1 MEKRKG
7 MVTIKGN
14 PVTLIGSPVK
24 VGAPAPEFAALTRAM
39 QPFRL
44 SDVKGKKVL
53 ISVAHSVDTGV
64 CDLQTARFNEEA
76 AKLANSV
83 VVSISMD
90 LPFALKRYCAD
101 RGIENSIVLSD
112 HKDADFGLKYGFL
125 IEELRLLARGLV
137 VIDEK
142 GIVRYVEVVPEVSEH
157 PDYDQA
163 LSVLNQEEE
172 MK

>member
-1 MEKRKG
+1 
-7 MVTIKGN
+7 
-14 PVTLIGSPVK
+14 
-24 VGAPAPEFAALTRAM
+24 
-39 QPFRL
+39 
-44 SDVKGKKVL
+44 VL

-76 AKLANSV
+76 AKLVNAV
-83 VVSISMD
+83 VVNISMD

-137 VIDEK
+137 MIDEM

-157 PDYDQA
+157 PDYDKA
-163 LSVLNQEEE
+163 LAFLNRE
-172 MK
+172 

>member
-14 PVTLIGSPVK
+14 PMTLIGSPVK
-24 VGAPAPEFAALTRAM
+24 VGAPAPEFAALTRELKS
-39 QPFRL
+39 FHL

-76 AKLANSV
+76 VKLSNAV

-137 VIDEK
+137 MIDEM

-157 PDYDQA
+157 PYYDKA
-163 LSVLNQEEE
+163 LAVLNQE
-172 MK
+172 

>member
-7 MVTIKGN
+7 LVTIKGN
-14 PVTLIGSPVK
+14 PMTLIGSPVK
-24 VGAPAPEFAALTRAM
+24 VGAPAPEFKALTRSL
-39 QPFRL
+39 QPFHL
-44 SDVKGKKVL
+44 SDVKGKTVL

-76 AKLANSV
+76 EKLVNAV
-83 VVSISMD
+83 VVNISMD

-137 VIDEK
+137 MIDEM
-142 GIVRYVEVVPEVSEH
+142 GIVRYVEVVPEVTEH
-157 PDYDQA
+157 PDYDKA
-163 LSVLNQEEE
+163 LAVLNHE
-172 MK
+172 